1 MKRLRITLGAL
12 CLAGAAY
19 FLLPAAVG
27 VFHLGMVYPAALLLL
42 AALALFC
49 PGTVRRIFRSRWRKL
64 AIAATAA
71 LSAAVACVLAVC
83 LWIGLAAADRPA
95 EGQEVTVLVLGCQV
109 VGDRPS
115 LMLRGRID
123 AAYDYLATHPE
134 TVCVAT
140 GGMGDTENIS
150 EGECI
155 RRELVAR
162 GIEESRIYVEDQS
175 VNTAQ
180 NMAFSAAVIEEKG
193 LPTTVAVVSDNF
205 HQLRAALFARRVG
218 LEPLSLGC
226 SSHPLLGPGYWAREV
241 AALAAAYLRGY

>member
-1 MKRLRITLGAL
+1 MKRLRIALGAL

-19 FLLPAAVG
+19 FLLPAAFG
-27 VFHLGMVYPAALLLL
+27 VFHLGMVYPAALLMLFALPLFFPRLL
-42 AALALFC
+42 RHKAARIAL
-49 PGTVRRIFRSRWRKL
+49 G
-64 AIAATAA
+64 A
-71 LSAAVACVLAVC
+71 LSAAVVCVLAVC
-83 LWIGLAAADRPA
+83 LWIGLAANDRP
-95 EGQEVTVLVLGCQV
+95 EDGQEVTVLVLGCQV
-109 VGDRPS
+109 VGEKPS

-123 AAYDYLATHPE
+123 AAYDYLAAHPE
-134 TVCVAT
+134 AVCVAT

-162 GIEESRIYVEDQS
+162 GIDGSCIYVEDQS

-180 NMAFSAAVIEEKG
+180 NMLFSAAVIEENG

-205 HQLRAALFARRVG
+205 HQLRAALFARRAG

-226 SSHPLLGPGYWAREV
+226 SSHPLLAGGYWAREV